1 MKFCLHYLILIDSSR
16 HWNCRY
22 IDKNE
27 QYLKRIHAHKHAYE
41 KKSLLSVV
49 RKFLDFVRPHC
60 VILIDASDKEG
71 TFVACEILEFA
82 GECLANGLPFYFQ
95 PLSLRLI
102 GLKFV
107 HV

>member
-1 MKFCLHYLILIDSSR
+1 MHINMLMT
-16 HWNCRY
+16 
-22 IDKNE
+22 
-27 QYLKRIHAHKHAYE
+27 

-49 RKFLDFVRPHC
+49 REFLDFVRPHC
-60 VILIDASDKEG
+60 VILNDASDKEG
-71 TFVACEILEFA
+71 KFVACAILEFA
-82 GECLANGLPFYFQ
+82 GECLADGLPFCFQ

>member
-1 MKFCLHYLILIDSSR
+1 MLMT
-16 HWNCRY
+16 
-22 IDKNE
+22 
-27 QYLKRIHAHKHAYE
+27 

-49 RKFLDFVRPHC
+49 REFLDFVRPHC
-60 VILIDASDKEG
+60 VILN
-71 TFVACEILEFA
+71 ACAILEFA
-82 GECLANGLPFYFQ
+82 GECLADGLPFCFQ